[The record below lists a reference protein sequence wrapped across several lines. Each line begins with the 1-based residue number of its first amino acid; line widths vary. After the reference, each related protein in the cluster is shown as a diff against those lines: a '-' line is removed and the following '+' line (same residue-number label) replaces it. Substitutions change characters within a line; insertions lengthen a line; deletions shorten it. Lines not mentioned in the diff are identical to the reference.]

1 MSSRAQVD
9 DLSSQLEVADKQL
22 KSTRAFL
29 EEQAGE
35 RETEREEWER
45 KVARLQ
51 EEAEREAAGRRASEK
66 EEPED
71 EGGSD
76 VVEEDVE
83 VEDSERDVGE
93 LRQELG
99 AAVDKIYDLREIIR
113 TLEVQ
118 LDVMSQ
124 TERGHEVRLW
134 CLQN

>member
-1 MSSRAQVD
+1 MNTISTSLAQ
-9 DLSSQLEVADKQL
+9 S
-22 KSTRAFL
+22 
-29 EEQAGE
+29 QAG
-35 RETEREEWER
+35 T
-45 KVARLQ
+45 A
-51 EEAEREAAGRRASEK
+51 
-66 EEPED
+66 
-71 EGGSD
+71 

-83 VEDSERDVGE
+83 VEDSERGVGE

-134 CLQN
+134 YLQN